1 VGSEA
6 EDPTVKL
13 LSLRVRDRW
22 AALPPLLI
30 VSAVCLIA
38 AIGPVAR
45 AAATTDSTSSAA
57 VGHTTSLAAASHA
70 SSVPYLGVLAST
82 YSPNVLAAE
91 AAAGV
96 NNITVGASWAS
107 AEQSQGVFNT
117 TYLATLQQKIAA
129 VQAAGMKVVL
139 DPGFQYTPS
148 WVFSL
153 PGGTRFVNQYGDVF
167 GLGMAASSGDAIP
180 NAITDTAVRSAE
192 GVYLAWLG
200 QQIQP
205 GEIVAVREGGGPLG
219 ELRYPGPDVGTNDYN
234 SFWAYDSSSQAAL
247 PQSLQGW
254 MPGTGTTAQAQ
265 QFMDIYNADMV
276 GYGVWLNG
284 ALENAF
290 HVKEFVL
297 LPGWGERPGGEA
309 TEVNALLALP
319 KGNGKDE
326 FNEGLDW
333 PDLLPQLPDQANSI
347 AYTTYLDAPN
357 QGSSTALEDPAD
369 WIASLVAGTSIRQG
383 GENTGNGTISTLTL
397 CMERANALGF
407 YVVEWM
413 GEPQL
418 IAATNGTDPG
428 TPTFNQLGES
438 VSDPTLIPPPVV
450 ATTSLPAALVGQA
463 YSATLSASS
472 GDPPYVWTQV
482 SGLLPPGLSLSFSTG
497 VISGTPTSAGSWSV
511 GVQVVDSVGN
521 AGTATLSLTVASNT
535 PPTAPSTTTTTTPT
549 AVNSP
554 QQTLTGASVGIA
566 PTPDG
571 GGYWIA
577 SATGGVEQF
586 GDAAFYGSMAGRTLN
601 APINHIVATPD
612 GKGYWLVAAD
622 GGTFA
627 FGDAGFYGSMGGRTL
642 NAPVVD
648 IAPTP
653 DGRGYWLV
661 ASDGGIF
668 AFGDA
673 GFHGSMGGQHLNR
686 PVVGIATDPATGGYW
701 EVATDGGIFAF
712 GAPFHGSTGAL
723 SLNKPVN
730 GMAATG
736 DGNGYW
742 FVASDGGIFAFGDA
756 AFRGSVGNVHL
767 AAPIVG
773 MAADV
778 ATGGY
783 WLVGSDGGVF
793 TGGAPFLGSA

>member
-6 EDPTVKL
+6 EDPIVKL
-13 LSLRVRDRW
+13 LSLRVRNRW
-22 AALPPLLI
+22 VAVLVTLAVAVAVAVAVVGLTAA
-30 VSAVCLIA
+30 SA
-38 AIGPVAR
+38 PVAQ
-45 AAATTDSTSSAA
+45 AAEAPL
-57 VGHTTSLAAASHA
+57 TTSAH
-70 SSVPYLGVLAST
+70 VTGHPFLGVLSSS
-82 YSPNVLAAE
+82 YSPSVFATE
-91 AAAGV
+91 DAAGV
-96 NNITVGASWAS
+96 DNITVGASWAS
-107 AEQSQGVFNT
+107 AEPSQGVFSAN
-117 TYLATLQQKIAA
+117 YLTSLQQKIAA

-139 DPGFQYTPS
+139 DPGFQYTPT
-148 WVFSL
+148 WVFAL
-153 PGGTRFVNQYGDVF
+153 PGGTQFVNQFGDVF
-167 GLGMAASSGDAIP
+167 GQGMAQSSGDAIP
-180 NAITDTAVRSAE
+180 NAITDMSVRSAE
-192 GVYLAWLG
+192 GVYLTWLG
-200 QQIQP
+200 QQITP

-219 ELRYPGPDVGTNDYN
+219 ELRYPGPDVTATGHIN
-234 SFWAYDSSSQAAL
+234 SFWAYDTSSQADL
-247 PQSLQGW
+247 PSDIVGW
-254 MPGTGTTAQAQ
+254 VPGTGTTAQAQ
-265 QFMDIYNADMV
+265 QFMDIYNQNIVA
-276 GYGVWLNG
+276 YGVWLNG
-284 ALENAF
+284 ALEAAF

-309 TEVNALLALP
+309 TEVGNLLKQPL
-319 KGNGKDE
+319 GQGKDE

-333 PDLLPQLPDQANSI
+333 TDLLPQLPDPTNSI
-347 AYTTYLDAPN
+347 AYTTYLDAPS
-357 QGSSTALEDPAD
+357 QGSTTALEDPAD
-369 WIASLVAGTSIRQG
+369 YIASLVAGTSIRQG

-397 CMERANALGF
+397 CMERANALNF

-413 GEPQL
+413 GEAQL
-418 IAATNGTDPG
+418 ISATNGTDPG

-450 ATTSLPAALVGQA
+450 STTSLPGGQIGLG
-463 YSATLSASS
+463 YSATLTASS
-472 GDPPYVWTQV
+472 GDPPYVWTQI

-497 VISGTPTSAGSWSV
+497 VISGTPTSAGTWTF

-521 AGTATLSLTVASNT
+521 SGTATLAITVPGT
-535 PPTAPSTTTTTTPT
+535 GTTTTSANPTGTTSSSPT
-549 AVNSP
+549 ASTGP

-566 PTPDG
+566 ATPDG

-586 GDAAFYGSMAGRTLN
+586 GDATFYGSMAGHTLN

-612 GKGYWLVAAD
+612 GHGYWLVAAD
-622 GGTFA
+622 GGTFS
-627 FGDAGFYGSMGGRTL
+627 FGDAGFFGSMGGRTL

-648 IAPTP
+648 IAPTS
-653 DGRGYWLV
+653 DGKGYWLV

-673 GFHGSMGGQHLNR
+673 TFHGSMGGQRLNR
-686 PVVGIATDPATGGYW
+686 PVVGIATDSATGGYW

-730 GMAATG
+730 GMAVTG

-756 AFRGSVGNVHL
+756 AFEGSVGNVHL
-767 AAPIVG
+767 NAPIVG

-778 ATGGY
+778 ASGGY
-783 WLVGSDGGVF
+783 WLVASDGGVF